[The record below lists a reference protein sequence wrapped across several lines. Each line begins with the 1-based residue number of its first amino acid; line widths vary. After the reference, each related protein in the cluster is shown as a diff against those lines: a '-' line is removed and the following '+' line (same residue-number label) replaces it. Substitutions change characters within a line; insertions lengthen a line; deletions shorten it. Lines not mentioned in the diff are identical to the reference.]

1 MRGSINNKGMNLQQ
15 LCDKSPDSITTNA
28 SSTNSFT
35 GDFSSMATSVC
46 LRIRSLLFVRA
57 FVRQLAPLRSSM
69 SLVLTV
75 LLALPVA
82 SFAGDNKKSDPDAI
96 GDRNVSGKVNWY
108 SLEEE
113 IALGKQ
119 LAQQVERQSKV
130 INDPVVVE

>member
-1 MRGSINNKGMNLQQ
+1 
-15 LCDKSPDSITTNA
+15 
-28 SSTNSFT
+28 
-35 GDFSSMATSVC
+35 
-46 LRIRSLLFVRA
+46 
-57 FVRQLAPLRSSM
+57 M